1 MKSLLKYQ
9 LCLLVLLLGYAAG
22 KSAPKHSS
30 FRIGET
36 VSGTLLTNFNWNST
50 CLNDSVQFKILDDP
64 DMIDSVKWNFGDPA
78 SGALDSS
85 NRKEN
90 ARHTYTALGTYT
102 VTLTAFRAGVA
113 DVTTQTIT
121 IVNRVP
127 FVMDPDMTLC
137 DSTAIDIT
145 VPLIPGA
152 VYTWNDTIP
161 GTNVFHVTEM
171 GTYKVKI
178 DGCAIEDST
187 NVFYSPVPDF
197 DLGPNRTL
205 CTGEILTLDATAQ
218 NAEYVWS
225 TGATDPTIIVINTP
239 GTYWVAATVTGCGV
253 FRDTV
258 TLNFSGTATPFSM
271 GPDTLL
277 CQGETVLLQPSVP
290 NAMAYRWNTGATTPS
305 ILVRNR
311 GAYSVFVTTNT
322 ATGVCDVL
330 DTIQVNYN
338 PLRDVNLGNDT
349 TICRGN
355 YVTLTAD
362 YGTGSYLWQDGSKQA
377 TFYVDS
383 PGYYYV
389 RAQIGR
395 CVSTD
400 TIRVNVDDTL
410 RVNLGLDTVLCR
422 METLR
427 LFPNGAGTNYKWQD
441 SSAVPSFLVTQ
452 PGIYAIVANNTC
464 NRATDSIQVNFQ
476 QCDCTIFFPT
486 GFSPN
491 NDGHNDYFRPVY
503 RCVAQDY
510 KLTVYNRW
518 GELVFFA
525 SDPAV
530 SWNGTIN
537 GKPCT
542 TGTYV
547 WIVEYKDGMTGKEY
561 KQRGTVTL
569 IR

>member
-30 FRIGET
+30 FRIGEA
-36 VSGTLLTNFNWNST
+36 VNGALLTNFNWNST
-50 CLNDSVQFKILDDP
+50 CLNDSVQFKILDDL

-90 ARHTYTALGTYT
+90 ARHTYTALGAYT

-197 DLGPNRTL
+197 DLGPDRTL

-225 TGATDPTIIVINTP
+225 TGATDPTIVVINTP

-311 GAYSVFVTTNT
+311 GDYSVFVTTNT

-355 YVTLTAD
+355 YVTLTAN

-410 RVNLGLDTVLCR
+410 HVNLGLDTVLCR
-422 METLR
+422 METIR

-441 SSAVPSFLVTQ
+441 SSTVPSFLVTQ

-518 GELVFFA
+518 GELMFFA